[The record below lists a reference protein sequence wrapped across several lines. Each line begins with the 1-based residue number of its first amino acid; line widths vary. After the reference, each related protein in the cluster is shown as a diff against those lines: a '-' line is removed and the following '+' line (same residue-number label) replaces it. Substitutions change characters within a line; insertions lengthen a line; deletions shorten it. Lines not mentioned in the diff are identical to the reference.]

1 MKTEDVPAYSIPRLE
16 QIATLLLEERWP
28 GLTIPIDIDY
38 IVEQE
43 PDTILDYLP
52 GLRTVHGVAGA
63 VISHPEEA
71 RFTILVDEGVADGN
85 LSFYRFTVAEEFA
98 HLKLHRNLLV
108 TVMSV
113 QEVIQ
118 LHEWERYHEIDRNAK
133 WLASALLIPPGPVL
147 EDAHRLYPEMVR
159 RVGFTNPE
167 AVKAYVIDR
176 LSRKYLVSPSTM
188 RYRLQHWPVDVLK
201 KIDTAMTEELDFLE

>member
-16 QIATLLLEERWP
+16 QIAKLLLDERWP

-52 GLRTVHGVAGA
+52 GLRAVHGVAGA
-63 VISHPEEA
+63 VISHPKED
-71 RFTILVDEGVADGN
+71 RFTILIDEEVADGN

-98 HLKLHRNLLV
+98 HLKLHRKLLV
-108 TVMSV
+108 TVTSV
-113 QEVIQ
+113 EAAIE
-118 LHEWERYHEIDRNAK
+118 LHESERYREIDRNAK

-147 EDAHRLYPEMVR
+147 EDTHRLYPEMVH
-159 RVGFTNPE
+159 RVGFANPE
-167 AVKAYVIDR
+167 AVKRYIVDR
-176 LSRKYLVSPSTM
+176 LSRKYLVSPSAM
-188 RYRLQHWPVDVLK
+188 RYRLQHWPVDALK
-201 KIDTAMTEELDFLE
+201 KIDSTMREELDFLE

>member
-1 MKTEDVPAYSIPRLE
+1 MKAEDVPTYSIPRLE
-16 QIATLLLEERWP
+16 QIAKLLLEERWP
-28 GLTIPIDIDY
+28 GLTIPVDIDY

-52 GLRTVHGVAGA
+52 GLRTVYGVAGA

-85 LSFYRFTVAEEFA
+85 LFFYRFTVAEEFA
-98 HLKLHRNLLV
+98 HLKLHRKLLV
-108 TVMSV
+108 AVSSVEEVMR
-113 QEVIQ
+113 

-147 EDAHRLYPEMVR
+147 EDAHRLYPDMVR
-159 RVGFTNPE
+159 RVGFANPE
-167 AVKAYVIDR
+167 AVTARVIDR
-176 LSRKYLVSPSTM
+176 LSRKYLVSPSAM
-188 RYRLQHWPVDVLK
+188 RYRLQNRPVDVLK
-201 KIDTAMTEELDFLE
+201 KVETAMREELDFLE

>member
-1 MKTEDVPAYSIPRLE
+1 MKDEGVPTYSISRLE
-16 QIATLLLEERWP
+16 QIAKLLLEERWP

-52 GLRTVHGVAGA
+52 GLRTVYGVAGA
-63 VISHPEEA
+63 VISHPQEA

-98 HLKLHRNLLV
+98 HLKLHRKLLATV
-108 TVMSV
+108 TSV
-113 QEVIQ
+113 EEVIQ
-118 LHEWERYHEIDRNAK
+118 LHESERYHEIDRNAK

-159 RVGFTNPE
+159 RVGFANPE

-176 LSRKYLVSPSTM
+176 LSRKYLVSPSAM
-188 RYRLQHWPVDVLK
+188 RYRLQRWPVDVLK
-201 KIDTAMTEELDFLE
+201 KIDAAMRDELDFLE

>member
-1 MKTEDVPAYSIPRLE
+1 VKAEGVPTYSISRLE
-16 QIATLLLEERWP
+16 QIAKLLLEERWP

-63 VISHPEEA
+63 VISHPHEA
-71 RFTILVDEGVADGN
+71 RFTILIDEGVADGN

-98 HLKLHRNLLV
+98 HLKLHRKLLATV
-108 TVMSV
+108 TSV
-113 QEVIQ
+113 EEVIQ
-118 LHEWERYHEIDRNAK
+118 LHEWEGYHEIDRNAK
-133 WLASALLIPPGPVL
+133 WLASALLIPPGSVL
-147 EDAHRLYPEMVR
+147 EDAHRLYPGMVR

-167 AVKAYVIDR
+167 AVKAYVVDR
-176 LSRKYLVSPSTM
+176 LSRKYLVSPQVM
-188 RYRLQHWPVDVLK
+188 RIRLQRWPVDALK
-201 KIDTAMTEELDFLE
+201 KIDTAMMEEWDFLE